1 MSNDNAEIRVDTRIS
16 TDIKVHHN
24 KPDIFVLDKTR
35 KEILIVEVGITNQD
49 LLTVVENEKLRK
61 YDLLANE
68 LGLMYK
74 SKTKIVP
81 YVMTWDGMVTGYH
94 KKHIQE
100 LGIQLTLEAYIQSI
114 VLKKTLESVSLE
126 RRRGLDQDEAGEEEV
141 EKLVDSSRREQECET
156 EDAQPKYQGT
166 TKDPEDLNVGVV
178 SLSLEVHEGLDT
190 EAVR

>member
-16 TDIKVHHN
+16 TDIKVRHN
-24 KPDIFVLDKTR
+24 KPDIFVLDKKR
-35 KEILIVEVGITNQD
+35 KEILLVEVGITNQD

-81 YVMTWDGMVTGYH
+81 YVMTWDGVVTAYH

-100 LGIQLTLEAYIQSI
+100 LGIQPTLEAYIQSI
-114 VLKKTLESVSLE
+114 VLKKTLESISLE
-126 RRRGLDQDEAGEEEV
+126 R
-141 EKLVDSSRREQECET
+141 SW
-156 EDAQPKYQGT
+156 
-166 TKDPEDLNVGVV
+166 
-178 SLSLEVHEGLDT
+178 
-190 EAVR
+190 